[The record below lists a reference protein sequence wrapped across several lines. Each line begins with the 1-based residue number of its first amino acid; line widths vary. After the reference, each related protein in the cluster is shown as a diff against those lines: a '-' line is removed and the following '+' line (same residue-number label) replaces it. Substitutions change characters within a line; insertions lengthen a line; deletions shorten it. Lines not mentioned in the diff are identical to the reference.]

1 MLKYLS
7 ISALL
12 VVLDHGT
19 KYWAIVALKGKPYWP
34 ANGDLFRLDYAENYN
49 MIFSLSFI
57 PMPLVNIM
65 AIGAMGLLFFLL
77 FQYKDK
83 HVLPSV
89 GLAFILGGAFGNIPE
104 RLIRGYVVDF
114 ISFDW
119 PDWFFFTRWPTFN
132 IADSA
137 VNVGMILYLGYVFFI
152 EGKETAN
159 NSAESGVGTEESTT
173 SQPGDILK
181 EDVQ

>member
-1 MLKYLS
+1 MLKFLS
-7 ISALL
+7 ISAIL
-12 VVLDHGT
+12 VVLDHAT
-19 KYWAIVALKGKPYWP
+19 KYWAIVALKGQHYWP
-34 ANGDLFRLDYAENYN
+34 ADGDLFRLDYAENYN

-57 PMPLVNIM
+57 PMPLVNAM
-65 AIGAMGLLFFLL
+65 AIGAIGLLFYLL
-77 FQYKDK
+77 YQYKDQ

-119 PDWFFFTRWPTFN
+119 PDWLFFTRWPTFN

-137 VNVGMILYLGYVFFI
+137 VNIGMILYLGYVFFI
-152 EGKETAN
+152 EGKEQKNEPAV
-159 NSAESGVGTEESTT
+159 SGVDSEIPPAS
-173 SQPGDILK
+173 
-181 EDVQ
+181 

>member
-1 MLKYLS
+1 MLKFLS
-7 ISALL
+7 ISAVL
-12 VVLDHGT
+12 VVLDHAT
-19 KYWAIVALKGKPYWP
+19 KYWAIVALKGQHYWP
-34 ANGDLFRLDYAENYN
+34 ADGDLFRLDYAENYN

-57 PMPLVNIM
+57 PMPLVNAM
-65 AIGAMGLLFFLL
+65 AIGAIGLLFYLL
-77 FQYKDK
+77 YQYKDQ

-152 EGKETAN
+152 EGKEQSLD
-159 NSAESGVGTEESTT
+159 SAVEAIETEES
-173 SQPGDILK
+173 SAS
-181 EDVQ
+181 

>member
-1 MLKYLS
+1 LKYLS
-7 ISALL
+7 ITALL

-19 KYWAIVALKGKPYWP
+19 KYWAIVALKGKHYWP
-34 ANGDLFRLDYAENYN
+34 ADGDLFRLDYAENYN
-49 MIFSLSFI
+49 MIFSMSFI
-57 PMPLVNIM
+57 PMSLVNVM
-65 AIGAMGLLFFLL
+65 AIGAMGLLFYLL
-77 FQYKDK
+77 YQYKDK

-119 PDWFFFTRWPTFN
+119 PDWLFFTRWPTFN

-137 VNVGMILYLGYVFFI
+137 VNVGMVLYLGYVFFI
-152 EGKETAN
+152 EGKEQAQAPAKTTAEPED
-159 NSAESGVGTEESTT
+159 SPT
-173 SQPGDILK
+173 S
-181 EDVQ
+181 

>member
-7 ISALL
+7 ITAVL
-12 VVLDHGT
+12 VIIDHAT

-34 ANGDLFRLDYAENYN
+34 IDGELFRLDYAENYN
-49 MIFSLSFI
+49 MIFSLTFL
-57 PMPLVNIM
+57 PMPLVNVM
-65 AIGAMGLLFFLL
+65 AIGAMGLLFYLL
-77 FQYKDK
+77 WQYKDQ

-119 PDWFFFTRWPTFN
+119 PDWLIFTRWPTFN
-132 IADSA
+132 VADSA
-137 VNVGMILYLGYVFFI
+137 VNIGMILYLSYVFFI
-152 EGKETAN
+152 EGRQSTPEASQIETSSN
-159 NSAESGVGTEESTT
+159 ES
-173 SQPGDILK
+173 
-181 EDVQ
+181 

>member
-7 ISALL
+7 ITAML
-12 VVLDHGT
+12 VILDHAT

-34 ANGDLFRLDYAENYN
+34 EGGSLFRLDYAENYN

-57 PMPLVNIM
+57 PMPLVNAM
-65 AIGAMGLLFFLL
+65 AIGAIGLLFYLL
-77 FQYKDK
+77 YQYKDQ
-83 HVLPSV
+83 HVVPSI

-119 PDWFFFTRWPTFN
+119 PDWLFFTRWPTFN
-132 IADSA
+132 VADSA
-137 VNVGMILYLGYVFFI
+137 VNVGMIIYLGYVFFI
-152 EGKETAN
+152 EGKKN
-159 NSAESGVGTEESTT
+159 KNSKTESS
-173 SQPGDILK
+173 
-181 EDVQ
+181 VQTPL

>member
-1 MLKYLS
+1 MWGLSAIKQMLKFLS
-7 ISALL
+7 ISAFI
-12 VVLDHGT
+12 VALDHGT
-19 KYWAIVALKGKPYWP
+19 KYWAIVALKGQHYWP

-57 PMPLVNIM
+57 PMPLVNVM
-65 AIGAMGLLFFLL
+65 AVGAMGLLFYLL
-77 FQYKDK
+77 YQYKDK
-83 HVLPSV
+83 HLLPSV

-119 PDWFFFTRWPTFN
+119 PDWLFFTRWPTFN

-152 EGKETAN
+152 EGKKPDLQPAN
-159 NSAESGVGTEESTT
+159 IASDADKSSI
-173 SQPGDILK
+173 S
-181 EDVQ
+181 

>member
-1 MLKYLS
+1 MLKFLS
-7 ISALL
+7 ISAIL
-12 VVLDHGT
+12 VVLDHAT
-19 KYWAIVALKGKPYWP
+19 KYWAIVALKGKHYWP
-34 ANGDLFRLDYAENYN
+34 ANGELFRLDYAENYN
-49 MIFSLSFI
+49 MIFSLTFI
-57 PMPLVNIM
+57 PMPLVNVM
-65 AIGAMGLLFFLL
+65 AICAIFLL
-77 FQYKDK
+77 FYLLYQYKDQ

-152 EGKETAN
+152 EGKE
-159 NSAESGVGTEESTT
+159 ESLDPVDKTIETEESST
-173 SQPGDILK
+173 S
-181 EDVQ
+181 

>member
-12 VVLDHGT
+12 VVLDHAT
-19 KYWAIVALKGKPYWP
+19 KYWAIIALKGKHYWP
-34 ANGDLFRLDYAENYN
+34 ANGELFRLDYAENYH

-65 AIGAMGLLFFLL
+65 AVAAIGLLFYLL
-77 FQYKDK
+77 HQYKDQ
-83 HVLPSV
+83 HALPSV

-119 PDWFFFTRWPTFN
+119 PDWFFFHRWPTFN

-152 EGKETAN
+152 EGKEKRLDPLDTGIDAQ
-159 NSAESGVGTEESTT
+159 ESSVS
-173 SQPGDILK
+173 
-181 EDVQ
+181 

>member
-1 MLKYLS
+1 MLKFLS
-7 ISALL
+7 ISAIL
-12 VVLDHGT
+12 VVLDHAT

-34 ANGDLFRLDYAENYN
+34 ADGEFFRLDYAENYN

-57 PMPLVNIM
+57 PMPLVNVM
-65 AIGAMGLLFFLL
+65 AIGAMGLLFYLL
-77 FQYKDK
+77 YQYKDK

-119 PDWFFFTRWPTFN
+119 PNWLFFTRWPTFN
-132 IADSA
+132 VADSA

-152 EGKETAN
+152 EGKEQN
-159 NSAESGVGTEESTT
+159 LEQSSTT
-173 SQPGDILK
+173 NDNENSFTS
-181 EDVQ
+181 

>member
-7 ISALL
+7 ITAIL
-12 VVLDHGT
+12 VVLDHAT
-19 KYWAIVALKGKPYWP
+19 KYWAIQSLKGKHYWP
-34 ANGDLFRLDYAENYN
+34 ADGDLFRLDYAENYN

-57 PMPLVNIM
+57 PMPLVNVM
-65 AIGAMGLLFFLL
+65 AIGAMGLLFYLL
-77 FQYKDK
+77 YEHKDK

-119 PDWFFFTRWPTFN
+119 PDWLFFTRWPTFN
-132 IADSA
+132 VADSA
-137 VNVGMILYLGYVFFI
+137 VNIGMILYLSYVFFI
-152 EGKETAN
+152 EGKENT
-159 NSAESGVGTEESTT
+159 SEQISPEPGMKESST
-173 SQPGDILK
+173 SQSD
-181 EDVQ
+181 